1 MNENTKNLIK
11 SNKSYII
18 FLFIFFALRWSFADQ
33 TRVPTGSMEPTIA
46 IGDHIFINKLAYD
59 FKIPYTQV
67 KVHRF
72 SDPKPG
78 DIVVFRPPHD
88 PKTVYVKRLIAVPG
102 DHVEVKNGFL
112 KVNNVSLGKNIPSE
126 LFSYQFD
133 YQERLN
139 GKEYT
144 VHRDLTQLRPEE
156 LNFIVPKDKYF
167 FVGDNRD
174 NSSDSR
180 TWGFADRSQIIARA
194 ERVFFSLDLRNYIP
208 KLNIFRT
215 GKKLT

>member
-1 MNENTKNLIK
+1 MNTKIKDLIK
-11 SNKSYII
+11 NNKGYLL

-33 TRVPTGSMEPTIA
+33 TRVPTGSMIPTIA

-59 FKIPYTQV
+59 FKIPFTQL
-67 KVHRF
+67 KVHKF
-72 SDPKPG
+72 NDPKPG

-88 PKTVYVKRLIAVPG
+88 PKTVFVKRLIAVPG
-102 DHVEVKNGFL
+102 DHVEIKDGFL
-112 KVNNVSLGKNIPSE
+112 KINGVNLSQNIPE
-126 LFSYQFD
+126 KIFTPEFNYK
-133 YQERLN
+133 ETLN
-139 GKEYT
+139 GHEYT
-144 VHRDLTQLRPEE
+144 VHRDFSHLRPEE
-156 LNFIVPKDKYF
+156 LDFIVPQDKYF

-174 NSSDSR
+174 NSADSR
-180 TWGFADRSQIIARA
+180 MWGFVDRSQVIAKA